1 MEWFISVLIWYLYLA
16 VLGLLFFPVS
26 KKLFGTFVDQG
37 YAFSKTISIIV
48 LSYAIFLLGILHILP
63 YTKESLIIIILI
75 AGFIIYRYF
84 KTEIKEI
91 KKIDKKTLLLIGGI
105 EIMFFISLLA
115 LTFVR
120 GQEPSIH
127 GLEKFMDFGFM
138 QSINR
143 TEYFPP
149 KDMWLSADP
158 THPDG
163 YPINY
168 YYFGHLTGSFLM
180 KITGTSPFVGYN
192 LILATI
198 LAQGVTLAF
207 SLTASIIQRLRI
219 ILNKGKGISR
229 VPAILI
235 GMLGSFLVNL
245 GGNLHPIYILTKGYP
260 PDKTPIPF
268 WQIFQSPKEVI
279 STMNTGKG
287 LFESLVQNSNYWYP
301 NATRFIPFTIHEF
314 PAYSYVVADLHGHV
328 FDIPFVLVTIAVIW
342 RFFEFWHTKETKK
355 PAFFTSWNIIAF
367 FKKRTVIIDVRKEL
381 RSLQIKK
388 TEAILSVLIGFMIG
402 INYMTNAFDGPI
414 YLLMVF
420 FIFFFLYRITLKFA
434 ALSVITVL
442 SFIFTSL
449 PFSWFFEPFASSIGL
464 NCSPDFLVKLE
475 KLGPFLF
482 EKGNCQVSP
491 IYMLFVLWGFF
502 WTSAVLFLIYLWRN
516 DHFKKATLIWV
527 DTFVLILFSYG
538 TFLILVPEFFYI
550 KDIYPGHFRA
560 NTMFKMGYQA
570 FTMMSIAS
578 AYVFYRVGMWKSK
591 WRFVARGILAFFFI
605 FVFIYPYLA
614 FPSYYPGLFEKE
626 TYQKAPQLDGSK
638 WLESMYPQDK
648 EIVDYINKNIDGQP
662 VILEAQGDSYT
673 DYDRVSAY
681 TGVPTVAGWWV
692 HQWLW
697 RGSSGVVGER
707 IPDIEA
713 LYQSE
718 DIEFTKQLIRKY
730 DIQYVVISN
739 IEREKYPNLN
749 EDKFGKIG
757 IKIFQSQNG
766 FGALYKVY

>member
-16 VLGLLFFPVS
+16 VLGILFFPVS
-26 KKLFGTFVDQG
+26 KRLFGTFIDHG
-37 YAFSKTISIIV
+37 YAFSKTLSIIV

-63 YTKESLIIIILI
+63 FTKESLIILIVI
-75 AGFIIYRYF
+75 AGFFIFRYF
-84 KTEIKEI
+84 RTEIKEI
-91 KKIDKKTLLLIGGI
+91 KKLDKKTLILIGSI
-105 EIMFFISLLA
+105 EILFFIGLLA

-168 YYFGHLTGSFLM
+168 YYFGHLTGSFLI
-180 KITGTSPFVGYN
+180 KLTGTSPYIGYN

-198 LAQGVTLAF
+198 LAQGLTLAF
-207 SLTASIIQRLRI
+207 SLTGSIIQRLRI
-219 ILNKGKGISR
+219 VLNKNKPLSR
-229 VPAILI
+229 IPAILI
-235 GMLGSFLVNL
+235 GLIGSFLVNL
-245 GGNLHPIYILTKGYP
+245 AGNLHPIYILTKGYP
-260 PDKTPIPF
+260 NDKPIPF
-268 WQIFQSPKEVI
+268 WQIFQSPQDVI
-279 STMNTGKG
+279 NTMKTGKG
-287 LFESLVQNSNYWYP
+287 LFESMVQNSSYWYP
-301 NATRFIPFTIHEF
+301 NATRFIPYTIHEF

-328 FDIPFVLVTIAVIW
+328 FDIPFVLMTLALIW
-342 RFFEFWHTKETKK
+342 RFFEVWHRDNEKK
-355 PAFFTSWNIIAF
+355 PNFFRRFNIFEF
-367 FKKRTVIIDVRKEL
+367 FKKRTSLSML
-381 RSLQIKK
+381 RQRIHSLQMRKQ
-388 TEAILSVLIGFMIG
+388 EVLFSALIGFMIG

-414 YLLMVF
+414 YLLITLILF
-420 FIFFFLYRITLKFA
+420 FYLYRTTLKFA
-434 ALSVITVL
+434 AHALIVIL
-442 SFIFTSL
+442 SFVATSL
-449 PFSWFFEPFASSIGL
+449 PFSWFFEPFASSIGV
-464 NCSPDFLVKLE
+464 NCSPDFLVKLQ

-482 EKGNCQVSP
+482 EQNNCQVSP

-502 WTSAVLFLIYLWRN
+502 WISAVLFLVYLWRN
-516 DHFKKATLIWV
+516 GHFKKTELVWI
-527 DTFVLILFSYG
+527 DTFVLILFGYG

-570 FTMMSIAS
+570 FIMMSLGS
-578 AYVFYRVGMWKSK
+578 AYVFYRIGMWRSK
-591 WRFVARGILAFFFI
+591 WRFLLRGIYAFLFI

-614 FPSYYPGLFEKE
+614 FPSYYPGLFEKK

-648 EIVDYINKNIDGQP
+648 EIIEYINKNIVGQP

-697 RGSSGVVGER
+697 RGSPGVVGER

-718 DIEFTKQLIRKY
+718 DLEKTKQLINKY
-730 DIQYVVISN
+730 SIEYVVVSS
-739 IEREKYPNLN
+739 IEREKYTNLN
-749 EDKFGKIG
+749 EEKFGQIG
-757 IKIFQSQNG
+757 IKIFESENG